1 MQKYYLQTNGWNQTP
16 DTLEDFWPKKE
27 EDIDNYENI
36 YESFPVENYGK
47 NFFKQMQ
54 EEVGINALAPGV
66 DISTPVLPAAD
77 TLGARDETGALSRWF
92 EIN

>member
-1 MQKYYLQTNGWNQTP
+1 MNLHQ
-16 DTLEDFWPKKE
+16 DTIADFWPKND

-36 YESFPVENYGK
+36 YECFPVEAYGK

-66 DISTPVLPAAD
+66 DLNAAPVLPAAD
-77 TLGARDETGALSRWF
+77 DLGKRSAETGELVGGS
-92 EIN
+92 NLNSN

>member
-1 MQKYYLQTNGWNQTP
+1 MEPTP

-27 EDIDNYENI
+27 ADIDNYENI
-36 YESFPVENYGK
+36 YECFPVENYGK

-77 TLGARDETGALSRWF
+77 TLGARDETGALVGGLK
-92 EIN
+92 

>member
-1 MQKYYLQTNGWNQTP
+1 MLIFGRRKN
-16 DTLEDFWPKKE
+16 

-36 YESFPVENYGK
+36 YECFPVESYGK

-66 DISTPVLPAAD
+66 DISSAPVLPAAD
-77 TLGARDETGALSRWF
+77 DLGKRSSETGELVGGLT
-92 EIN
+92 